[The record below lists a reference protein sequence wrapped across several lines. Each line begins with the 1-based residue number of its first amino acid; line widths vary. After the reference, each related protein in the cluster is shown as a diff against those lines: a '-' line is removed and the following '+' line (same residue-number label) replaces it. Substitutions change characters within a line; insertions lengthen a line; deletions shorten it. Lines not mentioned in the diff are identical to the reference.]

1 MIVNF
6 LREPRP
12 GSTKNDR
19 SVRER
24 LSEESTIVHRRAR
37 ARLSKEVDDHF
48 GSPDGGRNDRTR
60 RCRTVDACFY
70 LERRSRTDR
79 QLRARGR
86 RANVP
91 PRRVRSIRRALA
103 LTVPRARLYV
113 TVVIFIRCWRRDR
126 RSEST
131 FDRGDD
137 ERAVAEEFSRNKP
150 KIDRRKVDVRPNS

>member
-1 MIVNF
+1 MDFVRSIRRGPPWLLRRCPASVVNF
-6 LREPRP
+6 Y
-12 GSTKNDR
+12 G
-19 SVRER
+19 VR
-24 LSEESTIVHRRAR
+24 L
-37 ARLSKEVDDHF
+37 
-48 GSPDGGRNDRTR
+48 
-60 RCRTVDACFY
+60 
-70 LERRSRTDR
+70 
-79 QLRARGR
+79 
-86 RANVP
+86 
-91 PRRVRSIRRALA
+91 RRVRSIRRALA